1 MKIIVKYAAKYFL
14 VFFLLFPCHAS
25 AKTQTLVATH
35 KYQMGDNDSRN
46 DARRMCFL
54 EAKRKV
60 IEKAGTY
67 IKTYTQVKNYQL
79 TKDEIEVYSAALL
92 KVETVKE
99 NWKLSGATMAVEI
112 TVKAEVDTSYIEKQL
127 SLIKKDKSVQ
137 TKIKN
142 QQFQIKDLERKV
154 IQLQKSLGTVDATK
168 AAVLRK
174 DRNVTF
180 KRIDTL
186 EAKKIEI
193 QTRIKKRSRDA
204 KMYVEM
210 GMTKKDVINL
220 LGKPDGKSIPGERFD
235 TFLYGLTR
243 LYFSPDGVVID
254 IYTMF
259 DKKK

>member
-1 MKIIVKYAAKYFL
+1 MKIVVKYAAKYFV
-14 VFFLLFPCHAS
+14 VFFLLFPYLAN
-25 AKTQTLVATH
+25 AKTETLVATH

-99 NWKLSGATMAVEI
+99 DWKLSGASMAVEI
-112 TVKAEVDTSYIEKQL
+112 TVKAEVDTSYMEKQL

-154 IQLQKSLGTVDATK
+154 IQLQKSLGSVDATK
-168 AAVLRK
+168 ASELRK
-174 DRNVTF
+174 ERNVTF
-180 KRIDTL
+180 KQIDL
-186 EAKKIEI
+186 LQEKKIEI
-193 QTRIKKRSRDA
+193 RKRIQTRSRDA
-204 KMYVEM
+204 CKHVET
-210 GMTKKDVINL
+210 GMTKSDIRSLIGKADTANRYAWYYGKTKIDFNL
-220 LGKPDGKSIPGERFD
+220 GQMVESVYPCR
-235 TFLYGLTR
+235 
-243 LYFSPDGVVID
+243 
-254 IYTMF
+254 
-259 DKKK
+259 

>member
-1 MKIIVKYAAKYFL
+1 MKIIVKYAAKYF
-14 VFFLLFPCHAS
+14 VVSFLLFPCLAS
-25 AKTQTLVATH
+25 AKTETLVATH

-99 NWKLSGATMAVEI
+99 DWKLSGATMAVEI
-112 TVKAEVDTSYIEKQL
+112 TVKAAVDTSYIEKQL

-168 AAVLRK
+168 AAELRK

-180 KRIDTL
+180 KQIDSL
-186 EAKKIEI
+186 QAKKIAILE
-193 QTRIKKRSRDA
+193 KVKAKSRDA
-204 KMYVEM
+204 CKLISK
-210 GMTKKDVINL
+210 GMTKVDVLSL
-220 LGKPDGKSIPGERFD
+220 LNKPDGD
-235 TFLYGLTR
+235 DNNYGIR
-243 LYFSPDGVVID
+243 SEFSREWYYGTITVRYNYGGIVQRIQGCR
-254 IYTMF
+254 
-259 DKKK
+259 

>member
-1 MKIIVKYAAKYFL
+1 MKIIEKYAVKYFV
-14 VFFLLFPCHAS
+14 VFFLLFPCLAS
-25 AKTQTLVATH
+25 AKTETIVATH

-67 IKTYTQVKNYQL
+67 IESYTQVKNYQL

-92 KVETVKE
+92 KVETIKE

-142 QQFQIKDLERKV
+142 QQFQIKDLELKV
-154 IQLQKSLGTVDATK
+154 IQLQKSLGSVDATK
-168 AAVLRK
+168 ASELRK
-174 DRNVTF
+174 ERNVTF
-180 KRIDTL
+180 KRIDSL

-193 QTRIKKRSRDA
+193 QKRIQTKSRDA
-204 KMYVEM
+204 CKYVEK
-210 GMTKKDVINL
+210 GMTKNDI
-220 LGKPDGKSIPGERFD
+220 KSLIG
-235 TFLYGLTR
+235 
-243 LYFSPDGVVID
+243 SPDGDAYGQIWYYGNIN
-254 IYTMF
+254 IYFNPGDLVSSMRGC
-259 DKKK
+259 